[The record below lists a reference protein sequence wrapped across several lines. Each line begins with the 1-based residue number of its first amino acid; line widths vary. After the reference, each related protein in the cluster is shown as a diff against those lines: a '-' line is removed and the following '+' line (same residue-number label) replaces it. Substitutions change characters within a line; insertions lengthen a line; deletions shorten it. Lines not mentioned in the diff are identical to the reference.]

1 MKNERITLDDMVFE
15 NRNQAYGA
23 YELRKNYRNYLT
35 RAMLFGA
42 GFFLLIFG
50 SAYTY
55 SNYILPKMLNQDK
68 ILDLTLQE
76 IDQPEDVTPP
86 EVLPPPPPEKIEAP
100 KLAEEIFL
108 PPEPK
113 IDTEVD
119 IEVPPP
125 TQDVLEHVIISN
137 KKVEGNDVVDA
148 FIPPP
153 PPVEVKV
160 IAIDEPEETKVFTKV
175 EQDPEYVGGL
185 AEMYKYL
192 YANIKYPAA
201 AVRGN
206 ISGKVYLRFV
216 VEKDGSIGAVDL
228 TKGIGFG
235 CDEEAIRVIKS
246 MPKWNPGRQN
256 GKAVRVFFSMPVT
269 YKLD

>member
-50 SAYTY
+50 SAYTF
-55 SNYILPKMLNQDK
+55 SNYILPKILNSDK
-68 ILDLTLQE
+68 NVEIILKD

-86 EVLPPPPPEKIEAP
+86 EVLPPPPPPVTPPIEMAQEK
-100 KLAEEIFL
+100 FL
-108 PPEPK
+108 PPESK
-113 IDTEVD
+113 VDDEVVN
-119 IEVPPP
+119 EEPPP
-125 TQDVLEHVIISN
+125 VQEKLENAIISN
-137 KKVEGNDVVDA
+137 RTVEGTESPDA
-148 FIPPP
+148 FTPPP
-153 PPVEVKV
+153 PPAITV
-160 IAIDEPEETKVFTKV
+160 IIDVPEPEETKVFTKV